1 MKKGLFFEILLELG
15 IEAFFELYI
24 HGIMNLLTLEF
35 GTFGENLGFVITF
48 FSLGL
53 IIFIIL
59 LSTWIFFCKT
69 S

>member
-24 HGIMNLLTLEF
+24 YGIMNLLTLEF
-35 GTFGENLGFVITF
+35 GTLGENLGFIITF

-53 IIFIIL
+53 IILIIL

-69 S
+69 P